1 MLSELEYVRAA
12 ATQTPGFFMPEDR
25 PKTIVLMPATMEEFA
40 RLAPTEPLSGFA
52 QPLDDGA
59 MIVFSVSDRS
69 GDARVVARHEFA
81 HTMLFNDWF
90 RYPQWYAEGFS
101 EIVSGIS
108 VDRRRNRF
116 TVGEKPRHYSRR
128 FKPLLDWNQLIHS
141 DFDAHSLPD
150 LEQIQAAYRQ
160 NWLLM
165 HYLTLNGEQDFSSEI
180 DRYFG
185 LITSGR
191 ESQQAFNEAFGF
203 EPAALWESE
212 LSRYARRPTTTR
224 RDFDPSALDLD
235 FRASDADARE
245 LEPLLIYLTDM
256 ADARRPGQRGLSSLD
271 ALPGR
276 WDQLKTAGQCGNPVT
291 INMRPGANIVTIDGF
306 YSKPGAEPVP
316 ALFGYEQI
324 EDDAFQLVNVTERE
338 YPDVVLTDDYRLS
351 MRNENVFCLDKL
363 PVQQVCSV
371 VFHRCDRGR

>member
-25 PKTIVLMPATMEEFA
+25 PKTIVLMPATVEDFA
-40 RLAPTEPLSGFA
+40 KLAPAEPISGFA
-52 QPLDDGA
+52 QPLEQGVV
-59 MIVFSVSDRS
+59 IVFSVSDRS
-69 GDARVVARHEFA
+69 SDARIVARHEFA

-90 RYPQWYAEGFS
+90 RYPHWYAEGFS

-128 FKPLLDWNQLIHS
+128 FKPLLDWNQLIRS
-141 DFDAHSLPD
+141 DFDAHSLPE
-150 LEQIQAAYRQ
+150 LKQLQAAYRQ

-165 HYLTLNGEQDFSSEI
+165 HYLTLNGKQDFSSEI

-191 ESQQAFNEAFGF
+191 ESHEAFIEAFGF
-203 EPAALWESE
+203 EPASLWQSE
-212 LSRYARRPTTTR
+212 LSQYARHPTITHH
-224 RDFDPSALDLD
+224 DFDPSALDLD
-235 FRASDADARE
+235 FEASDADARD
-245 LEPLLIYLTDM
+245 LDPLLTYLTDM

-271 ALPGR
+271 VLPGT
-276 WDQLKTAGQCGNPVT
+276 WDQLKTEGQCGEPLT
-291 INMRPGANIVTIDGF
+291 FGLRPGASIITIDGF
-306 YSKPGAEPVP
+306 YSRPGTEPVP
-316 ALFGYEQI
+316 ALFEYEQI

-338 YPDVVLTDDYRLS
+338 YPDVALTDYYRLS
-351 MRNENVFCLDKL
+351 MRNDNVFCLDKL
-363 PVQQVCSV
+363 PLRQVCGAI
-371 VFHRCDRGR
+371 FHRCDRSD